1 MESASL
7 SRETALR
14 HFLFSHR
21 KARRDLRSIEELK
34 DAVRHEAL
42 QGDFPVDLEVYQRLG
57 KDPSIPIL
65 FGGSLKAKVCF
76 LGRDLG
82 KDEVGSGQPLIG
94 AGGRMIRVGVY
105 EGRHGAP
112 PPREDK
118 RIESILEDVLLTNTV
133 PYKPPGNK
141 AYSDAIK
148 ERFRPFIEELL
159 VDHWQGHRLISLGTE
174 AFQWFAPYVERNRL
188 MLFWQSET
196 RFEEDLSL
204 ELTAGKG
211 KDALSKTITLA
222 PLPHPSPLN
231 RRWLPL
237 IPELL
242 RKRLVGQL

>member
-1 MESASL
+1 M
-7 SRETALR
+7 
-14 HFLFSHR
+14 
-21 KARRDLRSIEELK
+21 RSIEKLIA
-34 DAVRHEAL
+34 AVRHESL
-42 QGDFPVDLEVYQRLG
+42 QGSFPVDLEVYQRLG
-57 KDPSIPIL
+57 KDASVPIL
-65 FGGSLKAKVCF
+65 FGGSLDAKVCF

-105 EGRHGAP
+105 EVRHGAP

-118 RIESILEDVLLTNTV
+118 RVESILKDVLLTNTV

-159 VDHWQGHRLISLGTE
+159 VDHWEGHRLISLGTE
-174 AFQWFAPYVERNRL
+174 AFQWFGPYVEPSR
-188 MLFWQSET
+188 MILFWQSET
-196 RFEEDLSL
+196 RYEE
-204 ELTAGKG
+204 ELTFDMTAGKG
-211 KDALSKTITLA
+211 ADARTKLITLT